1 MLKKQQ
7 TMALEKL
14 SADEKEML
22 DVFNSVQKSLKNVHC
37 INETDYKHEV
47 DPQLDAGKG
56 QLKNSPYMVVRSA
69 NDQLQTDVAQAPYRY
84 LDGRVMDDL
93 EVKALV
99 NCPIP
104 GVNERQGMP

>member
-1 MLKKQQ
+1 
-7 TMALEKL
+7 
-14 SADEKEML
+14 
-22 DVFNSVQKSLKNVHC
+22 
-37 INETDYKHEV
+37 
-47 DPQLDAGKG
+47 
-56 QLKNSPYMVVRSA
+56 MVVRSA

-104 GVNERQGMP
+104 GVNERLGMPQKASLKQAIRESD